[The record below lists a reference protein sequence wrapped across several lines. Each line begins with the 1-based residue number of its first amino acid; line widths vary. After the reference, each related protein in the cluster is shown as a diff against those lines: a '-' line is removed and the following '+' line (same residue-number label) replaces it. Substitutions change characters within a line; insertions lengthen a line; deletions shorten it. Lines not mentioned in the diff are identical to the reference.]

1 MQGAVIEPKANMLP
15 CHICLRGLDGQKRYR
30 VNGDRVYTGA
40 ALMNGGILLPQM
52 QGDYQ
57 PVELYLEEMWTISHP
72 VSLSLFRAGDQQFR
86 CLAVG
91 FGTET
96 VLLLKDFGEGQRV
109 LIAHMGRNGAHRKI
123 SLG

>member
-40 ALMNGGILLPQM
+40 ALMNG
-52 QGDYQ
+52 
-57 PVELYLEEMWTISHP
+57 EFSYLRCRATISLWSCIWRKWDHFTSRQ
-72 VSLSLFRAGDQQFR
+72 SLSFRAGDQQFR